1 MISVIIQCRD
11 QEAELAK
18 TLSALVSGAVEG
30 IISDVTVID
39 DGSSDGTA
47 LVADAAG
54 CNLYSSSEIANLPA
68 NIRSEWILLVEPGA
82 KPLSGWIEAL
92 TEHINNGQT
101 SARMSPSV
109 SYRLPFLKRLW
120 RKSSP
125 LEYGV
130 IMPKREF
137 ANNVKTAKDLADVA
151 SGARTIKLKCEMVP
165 ASYSQLS
172 A

>member
-30 IISDVTVID
+30 IISDVTIID

-47 LVADAAG
+47 TVADAAG
-54 CNLYSSSEIANLPA
+54 CNLYSSNDIAKLPTH
-68 NIRSEWILLVEPGA
+68 IRSDWIFLVEPGA

-109 SYRLPFLKRLW
+109 NYRLPFLKRLL

-137 ANNVKTAKDLADVA
+137 ANNVKKAKDLAGVA
-151 SGARTIKLKCEMVP
+151 SGARTIKLRCEMVP
-165 ASYSQLS
+165 ASYAQLG

>member
-30 IISDVTVID
+30 IISDVTIID

-47 LVADAAG
+47 TVADAAG
-54 CNLYSSSEIANLPA
+54 CHLYSSNDIAKLPTH
-68 NIRSEWILLVEPGA
+68 IRSDWILLVEPGA

-109 SYRLPFLKRLW
+109 NYRLPFLKRLL

-137 ANNVKTAKDLADVA
+137 ANNVKTAKDLAGVA
-151 SGARTIKLKCEMVP
+151 SGARTIKLRCEMVP
-165 ASYSQLS
+165 ASYTQLG